1 MQAQYEST
9 YELIIKWD
17 KDNSY
22 WDKIFKDINFTELL
36 QYDIDLTWGDLQYIG
51 GFYLPSNINYL
62 YVNPDS
68 IFERLYYL
76 IDTNIISVSELTKNG
91 PYNVTSKI
99 VDTTQYT
106 RDGISIAVKNRFA
119 NTLDKSIEI
128 QIQMMTI
135 INIVLILYEN
145 IKPTITNTRT
155 QASIDMLK
163 EVVDLY
169 KKARPTLQDDITK
182 NITKNIP
189 DDIRKKAQE
198 ILDDITMRLN
208 IYGCTQD
215 TGFIVKC
222 YSENQPICDKN
233 VVTDFSDKSLLQ
245 YNDLQI
251 LSIHFDS
258 KGPNGDKEPV
268 NIMKFIEEQFKKL
281 KFSKDNKVNVICG
294 DTNITESKSNASSG
308 QLSRDEI
315 GKQIA
320 AGLNAYFFEPGTEW
334 LVLMSSH
341 KIIKNRIGFKLQNQ
355 QVSKSVIMD
364 PIGEADGTILAIKIY
379 TDKKADII
387 INWIR
392 IFSGDDTAA
401 DFIIY
406 SAGSSDKINNSVT
419 TYKSSDA
426 FDFTTKPSDS
436 LKPNNSP
443 SEKIFIDH
451 SVLYSALEFLDKHV
465 KKEEITSFTF
475 NPTLKNKQLIVLNLN
490 SMVNNKSKH
499 KDWNLKI
506 KDYLAKVELY
516 DKALYDTMKEII
528 YKKEKDTYTLANMEY
543 EKITGLGKLYYRV
556 LNDTELDKL
565 IERVKEAFNKVKK
578 AFT

>member
-1 MQAQYEST
+1 MQAQNEST
-9 YELIIKWD
+9 YDSIINWD

-22 WDKIFKDINFTELL
+22 WDTIFKDINFTELL
-36 QYDIDLTWGDLQYIG
+36 QSNIKLTWGDLQYIG
-51 GFYLPSNINYL
+51 GFYLPSNINYS

-91 PYNVTSKI
+91 SYNVTSKI

-106 RDGISIAVKNRFA
+106 KDGIIIAAKNKFT
-119 NTLDKSIEI
+119 NTLDKSIET
-128 QIQMMTI
+128 QIKMMTI

-155 QASIDMLK
+155 QASIDILT

-169 KKARPTLQDDITK
+169 KKARPTLQHDITK
-182 NITKNIP
+182 NISDDIRKNIP
-189 DDIRKKAQE
+189 DDIIKKAQE
-198 ILDDITMRLN
+198 ILDDITMRIN

-222 YSENQPICDKN
+222 YSENQPICNKN
-233 VVTDFSDKSLLQ
+233 VVTDFSDNSLLL

-258 KGPNGDKEPV
+258 KGPNGDKVPV
-268 NIMKFIEEQFKKL
+268 DIMTFIKVQFKEKL
-281 KFSKDNKVNVICG
+281 KFAKENTVNVICG

-308 QLSRDEI
+308 QLSREEI

-320 AGLNAYFFEPGTEW
+320 AGLNAYFYEPETEW

-341 KIIKNRIGFKLQNQ
+341 KIIKNRMGFKLQNQ

-364 PIGEADGTILAIKIY
+364 TIGEADGTILAIKIY
-379 TDKKADII
+379 GAKKPDII
-387 INWIR
+387 RNWIS
-392 IFSGDDTAA
+392 IFSRDDNAA

-406 SAGSSDKINNSVT
+406 SADSSNKINESVT
-419 TYKSSDA
+419 TYQSSNA

-465 KKEEITSFTF
+465 KKKEITSFTF

-490 SMVNNKSKH
+490 SMVNNAYKYKN
-499 KDWNLKI
+499 WNLKI

-528 YKKEKDTYTLANMEY
+528 YKKEKDTYTLANMKY
-543 EKITGLGKLYYRV
+543 EEITGLG
-556 LNDTELDKL
+556 
-565 IERVKEAFNKVKK
+565 
-578 AFT
+578 

>member
-1 MQAQYEST
+1 
-9 YELIIKWD
+9 
-17 KDNSY
+17 
-22 WDKIFKDINFTELL
+22 
-36 QYDIDLTWGDLQYIG
+36 
-51 GFYLPSNINYL
+51 
-62 YVNPDS
+62 
-68 IFERLYYL
+68 
-76 IDTNIISVSELTKNG
+76 
-91 PYNVTSKI
+91 
-99 VDTTQYT
+99 
-106 RDGISIAVKNRFA
+106 
-119 NTLDKSIEI
+119 
-128 QIQMMTI
+128 MMTI

-145 IKPTITNTRT
+145 IKSTITNTRT
-155 QASIDMLK
+155 QASIDMLT

-189 DDIRKKAQE
+189 DDIKKKAQE

-208 IYGCTQD
+208 IYGCNED

-222 YSENQPICDKN
+222 YSETQPICNNN
-233 VVTDFSDKSLLQ
+233 VVTDFSDNSLLL

-258 KGPNGDKEPV
+258 KGPNGDKVPV
-268 NIMKFIEEQFKKL
+268 DIMKFIEVQFKEKL
-281 KFSKDNKVNVICG
+281 KLSKENTVNVICG

-320 AGLNAYFFEPGTEW
+320 AGLNAYFVEPGTEW

-341 KIIKNRIGFKLQNQ
+341 KIIKNRMGFKLQNQ

-364 PIGEADGTILAIKIY
+364 TIGEADGTILAIKIY
-379 TDKKADII
+379 GAKKSDII
-387 INWIR
+387 RNWIS

-401 DFIIY
+401 EFIIY
-406 SAGSSDKINNSVT
+406 SAESSNKINESVT
-419 TYKSSDA
+419 TYQSSNA
-426 FDFTTKPSDS
+426 FNFTTKPSDS

-490 SMVNNKSKH
+490 SMVNNANKNKN
-499 KDWNLKI
+499 WNLKI

-556 LNDTELDKL
+556 LDDTELSRLNTK
-565 IERVKEAFNKVKK
+565 VKEAFNKVKAELDK
-578 AFT
+578 LSKPIQTGGYYRKYIKYKIKYDNLKIQLNK